1 MKSQPLLFL
10 YGNPFLS
17 PQLLFLIFSF
27 PFSFSYARAWRHTTH
42 THAVKRERGRA
53 NTGVQYSESHLTVVI
68 EIHGRIHFQILNSI
82 FTAWWWWWWRG
93 ATTERPTRLK
103 KERQITNRGRHWE
116 VQSIIT
122 YHDKRHH
129 RSCPEELPGGNDYT
143 LQVCLYRKIS
153 KKSIL
158 FLYHPPSKCSC

>member
-27 PFSFSYARAWRHTTH
+27 PFSFSYARAWRHTHH

-68 EIHGRIHFQILNSI
+68 EIHGRIYFQILNSI
-82 FTAWWWWWWRG
+82 FTAWD
-93 ATTERPTRLK
+93 TFLTEYKLTSQ
-103 KERQITNRGRHWE
+103 QIN
-116 VQSIIT
+116 II
-122 YHDKRHH
+122 Y
-129 RSCPEELPGGNDYT
+129 LPNTFVVT
-143 LQVCLYRKIS
+143 LIRFVYYKLYK
-153 KKSIL
+153 
-158 FLYHPPSKCSC
+158 P